1 MRYAGMW
8 IPGDPKTKGSW
19 VPMTTSSGIKFRPA
33 GKGASK
39 WYKDAARAIGEQW
52 EHGKLEGPIKTRF
65 LFLLPRKKTVK
76 RQFPISK
83 YDGDVD
89 KLVRAIFDAMTGV
102 VYVDDSQVCDSSEQ
116 KRYAPSLS
124 KTGVWVYISTDVKE
138 VK

>member
-1 MRYAGMW
+1 MKYEGIW
-8 IPGDPKTKGSW
+8 VPGDPKTKGSW
-19 VPMTTSSGIKFRPA
+19 VPMQTSSGIKFRPA

-39 WYKDAARAIGEQW
+39 WYKDAERAIGEQW

-76 RQFPISK
+76 RKFPISR

-89 KLVRAIFDAMTGV
+89 KLVRALLDSMTGI
-102 VYVDDSQVCDSSEQ
+102 VYNDDSQVVDVTAS
-116 KRYAPSLS
+116 KRYADNSSP
-124 KTGVWVYISTDVKE
+124 GVWVYISTAVKE

>member
-1 MRYAGMW
+1 MKYEGMW
-8 IPGDPKTKGSW
+8 ISGHPRTKGSW
-19 VPMTTSSGIKFRPA
+19 VPMQTKSGIKFRPA

-39 WYKDAARAIGEQW
+39 WYKDAERTIREQW

-76 RQFPISK
+76 RKFPISK

-89 KLVRAIFDAMTGV
+89 KLVRAIFDAMTGI
-102 VYVDDSQVCDSSEQ
+102 VYGDDSQVVDSSEQ
-116 KRYAPSLS
+116 KRYADGRKP
-124 KTGVWVYISTDVKE
+124 GVWVYISTDVKE